1 MGEKGEE
8 REFCGGVCVLS
19 PSTWEGKMWK
29 ATERYTI
36 RIHGAKLYIYLYLY
50 IKKELNVKT

>member
-8 REFCGGVCVLS
+8 REFWGGGSFAVAMLS

-29 ATERYTI
+29 ATECYTI
-36 RIHGAKLYIYLYLY
+36 RTHGAKLYIYIY
-50 IKKELNVKT
+50 IYI